1 MVCLSCGK
9 HGHGVGRC
17 PELDETFSYM
27 LLGGRRRRW
36 CQLHDDLATNCRAAP
51 CGKRHLIRGEGSAA
65 RISNEL
71 RPQDP
76 GGGVSLTASRVRMC
90 ALPVDTYGRG
100 SGCEELVSLPLQRGF
115 VERPVPRPAG
125 RHDSPIGSLLKRS
138 RYPQCWSMRPGT
150 SGLSCASRSCRC

>member
-1 MVCLSCGK
+1 M
-9 HGHGVGRC
+9 
-17 PELDETFSYM
+17 DETFSYM
-27 LLGGRRRRW
+27 LLGGGEGGR
-36 CQLHDDLATNCRAAP
+36 QLHDDLATNRSRAPP
-51 CGKRHLIRGEGSAA
+51 CGKGHLIRGEGSAA

-76 GGGVSLTASRVRMC
+76 GGGVCLTASRVRMC

-138 RYPQCWSMRPGT
+138 RYPQCWSMRPVT
-150 SGLSCASRSCRC
+150 SALRQAVLANLDL